1 MEDAPGIDTVFIPVG
16 GGGLIGGVGSA
27 IKAVDPS
34 VRIYAVEPEGCP
46 SLRSAVDQGHP
57 ITVECKTICDG
68 VAVPY
73 ITDEMFPL
81 LNELID
87 DVLLVSERSVRAA
100 IRSLLWQNKMLVE
113 PAGALALAAA
123 LQIPPKDRGKSACLV
138 TGGSIGA
145 DLLMSILQENQ

>member
-1 MEDAPGIDTVFIPVG
+1 
-16 GGGLIGGVGSA
+16 
-27 IKAVDPS
+27 
-34 VRIYAVEPEGCP
+34 
-46 SLRSAVDQGHP
+46 VDQGQP

-87 DVLLVSERSVRAA
+87 DVLLVSERSVRSA

-123 LQIPPKDRGKSACLV
+123 LQIPPQDRGKSACLV
-138 TGGSIGA
+138 TGGSIGV
-145 DLLMSILQENQ
+145 DLLMEILQENQ

>member
-1 MEDAPGIDTVFIPVG
+1 
-16 GGGLIGGVGSA
+16 
-27 IKAVDPS
+27 
-34 VRIYAVEPEGCP
+34 
-46 SLRSAVDQGHP
+46 VDQGQP

-81 LNELID
+81 LKELID
-87 DVLLVSERSVRAA
+87 DVVLVSERSVRAA

-123 LQIPPKDRGKSACLV
+123 LQISPKDRGKSACLV
-138 TGGSIGA
+138 TGGSIGL
-145 DLLMSILQENQ
+145 DLLMSILQENP